1 MNKYILLAGLYH
13 ETHTFLP
20 QTTGRNAFA
29 FTLGE
34 DVLEMRGDG
43 SPVDGFL
50 EAADAFGWQL
60 TPLLDARA
68 APSGMVED
76 AVFETYWG
84 LLEEGLRRTDPDRRD
99 ALALIL
105 HGAMV
110 APAYPDVEG
119 ELLRRIRAL
128 PGFESLPLFAVL
140 DLHANVSPEMA
151 QLADALI
158 AYKKNPHTDARET
171 AARAASLLKHCLENN
186 CVPQTLHSPAGIL
199 LSPLSSGTH
208 AEPMTAFARRAA
220 QLQERNP
227 EFLEVNVMAGFP
239 YADTPH
245 AGLSFSIVTTGEPA
259 TAKAALD
266 ELIRSAWEQKHH
278 ATVQMPRPEEV
289 LPELKYKPG
298 LSVIVESSDNIGG
311 GTTGDATGALR
322 ALLQFNIRP
331 ATVIIADPAS
341 VSALRD
347 KQIGQ
352 NVELEVG
359 GRLNPFDEGPLPL
372 QAVLLNQ
379 SDGRFTLE
387 DRHSHLAS
395 MCGIHIDMGP
405 CAVIETNGVTIL
417 LTSKPTPPFDLG
429 QLRSQGIVPEK
440 QAAIVVKAAVG
451 HKQAYDPITSRTV
464 FIETPGPCP
473 TDLSRL
479 PFQSLNRPIFPL
491 DPDFSPLA

>member
-1 MNKYILLAGLYH
+1 MTKNILLAGLYH

-20 QTTGRNAFA
+20 QTTSRDAFA

-34 DVLEMRGDG
+34 DVLHMRGDG

-50 EAADAFGWQL
+50 EAAEAFGWQL
-60 TPLLDARA
+60 TPLVDARA

-76 AVFETYWG
+76 AVFESYWEI
-84 LLEEGLRRTDPDRRD
+84 LEDGLRRTNPDRCD

-110 APAYPDVEG
+110 APSYPDVEG

-128 PGFESLPLFAVL
+128 PSFESLPLFAVL

-151 QLADALI
+151 RLADALI

-171 AARAASLLKHCLENN
+171 AARAATLLKLCLENDLKT
-186 CVPQTLHSPAGIL
+186 QTIHSPAGIL

-208 AEPMTAFARRAA
+208 GEPMTVFARKAW
-220 QLQERNP
+220 QLQGRYP
-227 EFLEVNVMAGFP
+227 EFLEINVMAGFP

-278 ATVQMPRPEEV
+278 ATVLMPLPEEV
-289 LPELKYKPG
+289 LPDLVGKPG
-298 LSVIVESSDNIGG
+298 LTVIVESSDNIGG

-322 ALLQFNIRP
+322 ALLKYNLQPSTI
-331 ATVIIADPAS
+331 IIADPTS

-347 KQIGQ
+347 KRIGQ
-352 NVELEVG
+352 IVELEVG
-359 GRLNPFDEGPLPL
+359 GRQNPFDEGPLPL
-372 QAVLLNQ
+372 QAVLLNK

-387 DRHSHLAS
+387 DRQSHLAS

-405 CAVIETNGVTIL
+405 SAVIESNGVTIL

-429 QLRSQGIVPEK
+429 QLRSQGILPEK

-473 TDLSRL
+473 TDLTRL
-479 PFQSLNRPIFPL
+479 PFQSLIRPIFPL
-491 DPDFSPLA
+491 DPDFSPNP